1 MKRWRVTAVLTT
13 VGVAIGG
20 GTMLRGAVA
29 VRATVAPPSQRSAV
43 LEAFY
48 TPPVLV
54 RAGERVQ
61 VPVDVVCATE
71 AGRPCPTTV
80 TLGARAGAARWEQAT
95 APGVKG
101 MRFDLTAPAA
111 RSVATA
117 GHGRVSF
124 FLRAADA
131 AGRTEAL
138 GSTSSPLA
146 FYVTRDLP
154 VVRVPAVPFGQV
166 QRPQTVLSLRWGS
179 GPARA
184 GLEPGLESATVGPSS
199 FDVDAAGRIYLIDS
213 LQDRVAVFRD
223 GKLVRQ
229 IPVAVS
235 ARADV
240 AAGDGGR
247 TFIADAD
254 HGAVEVRAFDS
265 AGRPIGTSSVGPG
278 LSWHIRAIGSRAFV
292 NVLPLDA
299 WVPAGG
305 GAAVVGMPTASGAR
319 LLRLGTE
326 RSVRLG
332 SVHGDRVTGAVE
344 IVSKVRFGEV
354 ALAEPD
360 GARGY
365 VVVVHTWRAAPTP
378 ADQYQVIRVAGR
390 RVLGTFAVANTSFA
404 ETPPLSRFRLGKDGR
419 LYQMTSS
426 PSGVKIV
433 RFELGRSGR

>member
-1 MKRWRVTAVLTT
+1 MKRWKVAVLLTT
-13 VGVAIGG
+13 IGLVFGG

-29 VRATVAPPSQRSAV
+29 VPATVAPSSQRSAD

-61 VPVDVVCATE
+61 IPVDVVCATE
-71 AGRPCPTTV
+71 AGGPCATTV
-80 TLGARAGAARWEQAT
+80 TMGARAGAGRWEQAT

-111 RSVATA
+111 RSVAT
-117 GHGRVSF
+117 GGGGRVSF

-138 GSTSSPLA
+138 GSTSNPLA

-154 VVRVPAVPFGQV
+154 VVRVPAVAFGRV
-166 QRPQTVLSLRWGS
+166 RRPQTVLSLRWGS

-199 FDVDAAGRIYLIDS
+199 FDVDAAGRIYLVDS
-213 LQDRVAVFRD
+213 LQDRIAVFRS

-229 IPVAVS
+229 IPAVVS
-235 ARADV
+235 ARADI
-240 AAGDGGR
+240 AAGADGR
-247 TFIADAD
+247 AFVADGD
-254 HGAVEVRAFDS
+254 HGTVVVRGFDR
-265 AGRPIGTSSVGPG
+265 AGRASGTASVGAG
-278 LSWHIRAIGSRAFV
+278 LSWHIRANGNGASV
-292 NVLPLDA
+292 NLLPLDA

-305 GAAVVGMPTASGAR
+305 GAPAVGMPTASGAR
-319 LLRLGTE
+319 LIRLGTE

-332 SVHGDRVTGAVE
+332 SVRGDLVTGAVE
-344 IVSKVRFGEV
+344 IVSTVRFGDV

-360 GARGY
+360 GAGGY
-365 VVVVHTWRAAPTP
+365 VVVVHVWRAAPSP
-378 ADQYQVIRVAGR
+378 ADQYQVIRVAGG

-433 RFELGRSGR
+433 RFELDRSGR